1 MSEQGN
7 MFERD
12 WAGELEQWLH
22 DKFAELCET
31 IGQTVPLAGLRI
43 TPSLGIEESKYFLLG
58 LEAGLFELD
67 ELGYVQS
74 ELLPPPSRGNS
85 RQKMCQIFW
94 HNPPP
99 PHLFR
104 EGVCQLSTASF
115 LILKRGWL
123 KSQLVMEPSIKE
135 HRSLAYGVDILVK
148 ASPEKLLICVE
159 VKRNTAELQKLV
171 RDLRACCKRGAHA
184 KDDCGFPQNHPKYE
198 FCAFYKPTYFWAVAP
213 DAEVCFKL
221 KYEHGSIDLE
231 QLISLPPRSLIEL
244 E

>member
-1 MSEQGN
+1 M
-7 MFERD
+7 ERD
-12 WAGELEQWLH
+12 WVGELEQWLQ

-31 IGQTVPLAGLRI
+31 IGQPVPLSGLRI
-43 TPSLGIEESKYFLLG
+43 SPALGLEESKYFLLG
-58 LEAGLFELD
+58 LEAGLFQPD
-67 ELGYVQS
+67 EEGYVQS
-74 ELLPPPSRGNS
+74 ELLPPPSKGNT

-104 EGVCQLSTASF
+104 EGICQLSTAAL

-123 KSQLVMEPSIKE
+123 KSHILMEPSIKE

-148 ASPEKLLICVE
+148 SPAGQILAAVE
-159 VKRNTAELQKLV
+159 VKRSVAELQKLIT
-171 RDLRACCKRGAHA
+171 DLRACCRRGAHA

-213 DAEVCFKL
+213 DADVCFSM
-221 KYEHGSIDLE
+221 KYRDDSVEPE
-231 QLISLPPRSLIEL
+231 QLTSLPPRSMIESH
-244 E
+244 

>member
-1 MSEQGN
+1 M
-7 MFERD
+7 
-12 WAGELEQWLH
+12 GELEQWLQ

-31 IGQTVPLAGLRI
+31 IGQPVPLSGLRI
-43 TPSLGIEESKYFLLG
+43 SPALGLEESKYFLLG
-58 LEAGLFELD
+58 LEAGLFQPD
-67 ELGYVQS
+67 EEGYVQS
-74 ELLPPPSRGNS
+74 ELLPPPSKGNT

-104 EGVCQLSTASF
+104 EGICQLSTAAL

-123 KSQLVMEPSIKE
+123 KSHILMEPSIKE

-148 ASPEKLLICVE
+148 SPAGQILAAVE
-159 VKRNTAELQKLV
+159 VKRSVAELQKLIT
-171 RDLRACCKRGAHA
+171 DLRACCRRGAHA

-213 DAEVCFKL
+213 DADVCFSM
-221 KYEHGSIDLE
+221 KYRDDSVEPE
-231 QLISLPPRSLIEL
+231 QLTSLPPRSMIESH
-244 E
+244 